1 MINAGPDSYRKFY
14 DLAQVSRIQ
23 GFKVLPSPNDTSNAI
38 KAQLTAYGKGQVE
51 ASTIGDDIESVNVA
65 LKKDKLELPGAEL
78 GAMNAKKDM
87 AFETGASLIAD
98 VAPTIR
104 PAIENARNIY
114 RVSLS
119 GLEKVNTYIR
129 QIKAFIADGKASGFT
144 AIATII
150 AFNKAIDPDSA
161 VKETEFLIAKN
172 ATGAI
177 DSIQSSLASYT
188 DGVNL
193 TPDGIKSL
201 NEFVNIIDR
210 LYQDGILKL
219 REWAL
224 ATANSYHI
232 DDRAITLNKIPAP
245 TGGAKVNTTIEPK
258 EEPKVD
264 QKQNAIVVEERGF
277 GT

>member
-1 MINAGPDSYRKFY
+1 
-14 DLAQVSRIQ
+14 
-23 GFKVLPSPNDTSNAI
+23 
-38 KAQLTAYGKGQVE
+38 
-51 ASTIGDDIESVNVA
+51 VNVG
-65 LKKDKLELPGAEL
+65 LKKDKLGLPGAEL

-87 AFETGASLIAD
+87 AFETGDSLIAD

-119 GLEKVNTYIR
+119 GLEEVNKYIQ
-129 QIKAFIADGKASGFT
+129 QIKSFIADGKATGFT

-150 AFNKAIDPDSA
+150 AFNKALDPKSV
-161 VKETEFLIAKN
+161 VKETEFEIAQN

-177 DSIQSSLASYT
+177 DSVKSSLASYT
-188 DGVNL
+188 DGTNL
-193 TPDGIKSL
+193 TSDGIRAL
-201 NEFVNIIDR
+201 NEFVNIIDKQ
-210 LYQDGILKL
+210 YQDGILKL

-224 ATANSYHI
+224 ATANSYGI

-245 TGGAKVNTTIEPK
+245 TGGAKVNTK
-258 EEPKVD
+258 EEPKVE
-264 QKQNAIVVEERGF
+264 QKQNANVLEAQGF